1 MICTRKLI
9 KSLLVFFTLIILVGF
24 ILLPTA
30 RAVPI
35 PAFAGPTWT
44 ALPPYNT
51 LWPLW
56 SPALSP
62 AVGPIDPLT
71 GIAAPV
77 PLVSSLTTNTVLPL
91 QPGLTLDPRVD
102 YPYLLYN
109 TPVGMAYY
117 DPFWGV
123 NLWPPKNLLDPIL
136 GTPLPIDLSLF
147 AGWSTIS
154 PTSSTWLVNTLPV
167 ANSAYYNAY
176 ANPFG
181 LAYEV
186 LLGGTLSTYPLFAT
200 LLNPP
205 PAYSS
210 LLTPTLILGL

>member
-1 MICTRKLI
+1 MLSKRNLSKF
-9 KSLLVFFTLIILVGF
+9 LVVCAALIITVGF
-24 ILLPTA
+24 VLLPRA
-30 RAVPI
+30 NAVPVL
-35 PAFAGPTWT
+35 FDGPTWA

-62 AVGPIDPLT
+62 VDPLT
-71 GIAAPV
+71 LLPV

-91 QPGLTLDPRVD
+91 QPGLTLDPSLD

-123 NLWPPKNLLDPIL
+123 NLWPAPNLVDPVL
-136 GTPLPIDLSLF
+136 GTPLPIDLSLV
-147 AGWSTIS
+147 AGWSTLA
-154 PTSSTWLVNTLPV
+154 PTSTTWLINTLPV
-167 ANSAYYNAY
+167 ANSAYYNSY
-176 ANPFG
+176 ADPFG

-205 PAYSS
+205 PAYTS
-210 LLTPTLILGL
+210 LLTPTLILGF